1 MKKQKR
7 WVIADTHFG
16 HTNIIKYENRPF
28 KDTQDMDEKL
38 IYNWNSVVSKQDIVY
53 MLGDFTLSRNKEYIK
68 SLLQRLNGKIIL
80 IMGNHDLLKPA
91 QYIELGFYTAIRKPI
106 LVEPN
111 VVLMH
116 EPPLKKD
123 VCDKMFYIYGHVH
136 SNPSEVEFNSNC
148 RCVSVERIQYKPIE
162 LEMVIDIY
170 LSKNLDYIVLVQVF
184 QPLQKCY

>member
-16 HTNIIKYENRPF
+16 HTNVIKYENRPF
-28 KDTQDMDEKL
+28 KDAQDMDEKL
-38 IYNWNSVVSKQDIVY
+38 IANWNNTVAKEDIVY

-68 SLLQRLNGKIIL
+68 SLLQRLNGKIVL
-80 IMGNHDLLKPA
+80 VMGNHDSLKPA
-91 QYIELGFYTAIRKPI
+91 QYTELGFHAAIRKPI

-123 VCDKMFYIYGHVH
+123 ICDKMFYIYGHVH
-136 SNPSEVEFNSNC
+136 SKPSEIEFNFNC
-148 RCVSVERIQYKPIE
+148 QCVSVERIQYTPIE
-162 LEMVIDIY
+162 LEMVVGI
-170 LSKNLDYIVLVQVF
+170 LSRAKN
-184 QPLQKCY
+184 